1 MNSLVIN
8 KSILNEIYD
17 DKSFKNEVSEL
28 INSLIDSELLKAEPD
43 FDFIDECADAL
54 IEVQT
59 GNYSAV
65 MPFIA
70 KNKFENEEKKR
81 KVMSIFIAAAVVISL
96 SISAVAVGHTVE
108 KKIEERK
115 AKETTLQTEERTTT
129 ALTTVSE
136 AVSFTTDAT
145 SSTAAQ
151 ITSEVKAVKLDLK
164 FSSDFKS
171 EYKPGEELELDGIT
185 VIAGFSDGT
194 SRKIDINECK
204 IVKSEDFGK
213 NICNEKITV
222 EYGGVSDSF
231 TVFVYEEFTGFE
243 ITRYTGFD
251 KSTEVPE
258 IDSTL
263 QYVEVKAGGSI
274 RVPMKKNNDGFVCVQ
289 TDNDNLDDITVSYLG
304 GKNGREIYLDITAG
318 ENAGTTTVSVAYER
332 SPDDIMARVT
342 VKVVGNEA
350 ETE

>member
-28 INSLIDSELLKAEPD
+28 INSLIDSELLKEEPD

-65 MPFIA
+65 IPFIA
-70 KNKFENEEKKR
+70 KNKFENDEKKR

-108 KKIEERK
+108 KKIEEHK
-115 AKETTLQTEERTTT
+115 AEKTASQTTVQTTT
-129 ALTTVSE
+129 ASTTACE
-136 AVSFTTDAT
+136 T
-145 SSTAAQ
+145 SAPTSTTAAEE
-151 ITSEVKAVKLDLK
+151 ISEVKAVNLDLK

-171 EYKPGEELELDGIT
+171 EYKPGEELEFDGIT

-204 IVKSEDFGK
+204 IIKSEDFGK

-231 TVFVYEEFTGFE
+231 TVSVYEEFTGFE

-258 IDSTL
+258 IDSAI

-289 TDNDNLDDITVSYLG
+289 TDNDNLEDITVSYLG

-350 ETE
+350 KTE